1 MADMVYKI
9 IIAGGRD
16 FDDYDMLK
24 SEMDTYLFKDREL
37 SYLMSGWPDEVEI
50 VSGCAKG
57 ADKLGERYGIS
68 NGYLIKRFPA
78 DWDKHGR
85 GAGHIRN
92 REMAEYAGT
101 CVVFWDGKSRGSK
114 NMIDTARELSLDTHV
129 VSY

>member
-1 MADMVYKI
+1 MTDMVYKI

-24 SEMDTYLFKDREL
+24 SEMDKYLFEDVGI
-37 SYLMSGWPDEVEI
+37 STATGGYPDEVE
-50 VSGCAKG
+50 VVTGCARG
-57 ADKLGERYGIS
+57 ADALGERYAVE
-68 NGYLIKRFPA
+68 NGYLVIYFPA
-78 DWDKHGR
+78 NWDQHGR
-85 GAGHIRN
+85 AAGPIRN

>member
-24 SEMDTYLFKDREL
+24 SEMNTYLFQDRKL
-37 SYLMSGWPDEVEI
+37 SPLLGGWPDEIEV

-57 ADKLGERYGIS
+57 ADALGERYALR
-68 NGYLIKRFPA
+68 NGYLVTYFPA
-78 DWDKHGR
+78 NWDQHGR
-85 GAGHIRN
+85 AAGPIRN

-101 CVVFWDGKSRGSK
+101 CVVFWDGKSHGSK
-114 NMIDTARELSLDTHV
+114 NMIDTARELGLDTHV